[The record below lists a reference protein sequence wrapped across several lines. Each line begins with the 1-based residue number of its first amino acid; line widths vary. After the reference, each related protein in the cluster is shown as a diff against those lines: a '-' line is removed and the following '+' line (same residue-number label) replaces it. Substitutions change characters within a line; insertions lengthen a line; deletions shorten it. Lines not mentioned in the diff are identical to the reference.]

1 VPYTFRF
8 KEEMLRQLLGPDAV
22 SATELSRRTGVS
34 QPTLSRWLLEARK
47 VAAVSSENKPKGEAP
62 PPPKRRTAAE
72 MLRLIV
78 EAEGLEGEALAAL
91 LRREGVYDAEL
102 KAWREAAYA
111 AISPTTEGAT
121 SPQSAAQRK
130 EVAAIKGRVKQL
142 ERELR
147 RKDRALAEAAALL
160 VLEKKLQALG
170 WDSEQSQGDEDD
182 ESDEKSGR

>member
-1 VPYTFRF
+1 MPYTFRF
-8 KEEMLRQLLGPDAV
+8 KEEMLRRMLGPEPV
-22 SATELSRRTGVS
+22 SATELSKQTGVS

-47 VAAVSSENKPKGEAP
+47 VPAVNTGDKTKDENP
-62 PPPKRRTAAE
+62 PRPRRRTATE

-78 EAEGLEGEALAAL
+78 EAENLEGEALAAL
-91 LRREGVYDAEL
+91 LRREGLYESEL

-111 AISPTTEGAT
+111 AISPTTEGGA
-121 SPQSAAQRK
+121 SPQSAAHRK
-130 EVAAIKGRVKQL
+130 EVAAIKGQLKQL
-142 ERELR
+142 QRELR

-170 WDSEQSQGDEDD
+170 WDSEQFQGDEDD